1 MDNMIYQQQII
12 VNKIN
17 AQDQWIR
24 IMLDLI
30 NRLEQQLED
39 NMDMDLHL
47 ILIIMVVG
55 LVQNRIRIVIPNKIK
70 TIIINNRILKV
81 IQITTNKVNNKQHIF
96 LITIFRIKMTNNY
109 TVMVKYKYRT
119 FQLAPAHK

>member
-1 MDNMIYQQQII
+1 
-12 VNKIN
+12 
-17 AQDQWIR
+17 
-24 IMLDLI
+24 MLDLI